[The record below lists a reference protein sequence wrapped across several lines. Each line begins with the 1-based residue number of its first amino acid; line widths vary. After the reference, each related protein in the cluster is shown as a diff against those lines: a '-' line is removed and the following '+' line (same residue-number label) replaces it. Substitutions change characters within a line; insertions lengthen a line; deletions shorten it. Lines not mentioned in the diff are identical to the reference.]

1 MHRSLPF
8 FALFLAA
15 CTGDG
20 EGPSLNLFTVE
31 DDKEL
36 GQQVRD
42 EILADS
48 ANYPVVDRASAP
60 EAYGHLERIRD
71 EILDS
76 GDVQNRDVFEWEVYL
91 IDDDATLNAFA
102 TPGGYLFY
110 YTGLI
115 RYLETEDHFAGVM
128 GHEIAHAARRHSS
141 QQLTQQYGV
150 ATLLEIV
157 FGEDQ
162 GGTAGEI
169 AQGLAG
175 LQFSRSDESDA
186 DIQSVVY
193 LCDGPKAADGAAGFF
208 EKLLEDGSGSNGP
221 AFLSTHPSSETRVED
236 IHNEAETRGCN
247 LTPDAAA
254 QWAEFQASL
263 P

>member
-1 MHRSLPF
+1 MRRFLPF
-8 FALFLAA
+8 GILALAA
-15 CTGDG
+15 CNG
-20 EGPSLNLFTVE
+20 EGGGPNLFTVE
-31 DDKEL
+31 EDKEL

-42 EILADS
+42 EILADPES
-48 ANYPVVDRASAP
+48 YPVVDRASAT
-60 EAYGHLERIRD
+60 EAYDHLERIRD

-76 GDVQNRDVFEWEVYL
+76 GEVQNLDLFEWEVYL
-91 IDDDATLNAFA
+91 IDDDETLNAFA
-102 TPGGYLFY
+102 TPGGYLFF

-150 ATLLEIV
+150 AALLEIV

-162 GGTAGEI
+162 GGVAGEI

-175 LQFSRSDESDA
+175 LQFSRSDEADA
-186 DIQSVVY
+186 DTQSVVY

-208 EKLLEDGSGSNGP
+208 EKLLEDGGASTTP

-236 IHNEAETRGCN
+236 IHTEAETRGCN
-247 LTPDAAA
+247 LTPDPDAM
-254 QWAEFQASL
+254 WLEFQASL